1 MTFTP
6 ELLRKDIDLGLSAGR
21 THGVPMPTTAVTRE
35 IVQTLIGQGYGD
47 LDFST
52 LLLLQAQAS
61 GITLKSE
68 NVDVSDGLE

>member
-1 MTFTP
+1 
-6 ELLRKDIDLGLSAGR
+6 
-21 THGVPMPTTAVTRE
+21 MPTTAVTRE
-35 IVQTLIGQGYGD
+35 IVQTLIGQGFGD